1 MESHTI
7 EGYLHERTTRYEGK
21 LCEESLNGRVKGH
34 QGTMYGK
41 EQGVG
46 RHEGGGKRGR
56 ERERGRKKG
65 GREVLLP

>member
-1 MESHTI
+1 M
-7 EGYLHERTTRYEGK
+7 
-21 LCEESLNGRVKGH
+21 NGRVKGH